1 MYQRLKF
8 QSLENT
14 FVVSDCHFRHDKDF
28 IWATR
33 GFQSCEEHNETLIQ
47 EWNNRVKEDS
57 VVFHL
62 GDFMFKDPE
71 GTYTLDF
78 LDKLNFSTLYLLGGN
93 HHSGV
98 KAVYTKTL
106 ESKFS
111 RGEYEICSLLLDLEE
126 DHDGEGLGLREDNNL
141 KEEIYPLRLK
151 LNDNKSAVFLP
162 DLVEI
167 EVGKIFF
174 VLCHYPIISHH
185 GQAKGSYML
194 CGHSHGN
201 CDLTNKITGKG
212 RRLDVGVES
221 FGGPISLQ
229 KVVDYLKE
237 RDYACVDSV

>member
-8 QSLENT
+8 QNLENT

-57 VVFHL
+57 IVFHL

-106 ESKFS
+106 ESKIS
-111 RGEYEICSLLLDLEE
+111 RGEYEIAALILDLENE
-126 DHDGEGLGLREDNNL
+126 KYNPT
-141 KEEIYPLRLK
+141 EEIYPLHLK
-151 LNDNKSAVFLP
+151 LNNNKTVVFLP
-162 DLVEI
+162 DLLEI
-167 EVGKIFF
+167 EVGSKMF

-185 GQAKGSYML
+185 GQAKGSYMI

-201 CDLTNKITGKG
+201 CELTNKNSGRG
-212 RRLDVGVES
+212 RRLDVGIES
-221 FGGPISLQ
+221 FGGPISFQ
-229 KVVDYLKE
+229 KVVDFLKD
-237 RDYACVDSV
+237 RDYDCVDSV

>member
-8 QSLENT
+8 QNLENI
-14 FVVSDCHFRHDKDF
+14 FVVSDCHFRHDRDF
-28 IWATR
+28 IWAKR

-47 EWNNRVKEDS
+47 EWNNRVKEDN

-62 GDFMFKDPE
+62 GDFMFRDPD

-98 KAVYTKTL
+98 KAIYAKTL

-111 RGEYEICSLLLDLEE
+111 KIGYEINSLILNSNVDIV
-126 DHDGEGLGLREDNNL
+126 
-141 KEEIYPLRLK
+141 EEIYPLTLK
-151 LNDNKSAVFLP
+151 LNENKSVVFLP

-167 EVGKIFF
+167 EVNKIFF
-174 VLCHYPIISHH
+174 VLCHYPIISHNR
-185 GQAKGSYML
+185 QANGSYML

-201 CDLTNKITGKG
+201 CELTNKITGKG

-237 RDYACVDSV
+237 RDYACVDLV